1 MHTPRTPTP
10 PNAQNPHDIHDFTPK
25 SRKNTSLSQHRSDT
39 DGNRADNP
47 NDRQAWIDEFRTHYV
62 VPEVNVAGFLHEYLP
77 SDTPYLVD
85 PSSVSNVFDGVP
97 LDKLES
103 DMYNPLVSILLMPP
117 QFEF

>member
-10 PNAQNPHDIHDFTPK
+10 LNAQNPHDIYDFTPK

-62 VPEVNVAGFLHEYLP
+62 VPEAKVAEFLHEYLP
-77 SDTPYLVD
+77 SDTPYLFD
-85 PSSVSNVFDGVP
+85 PSSISNVFDGVP

-103 DMYNPLVSILLMPP
+103 DMYNLLVSILLMPP

>member
-1 MHTPRTPTP
+1 
-10 PNAQNPHDIHDFTPK
+10 
-25 SRKNTSLSQHRSDT
+25 
-39 DGNRADNP
+39 
-47 NDRQAWIDEFRTHYV
+47 V

-97 LDKLES
+97 LDRLES
-103 DMYNPLVSILLMPP
+103 DMYNPLVSILLMLP